1 MNPQRHEQTRPRSRG
16 GNHHRNDAQEVLLE
30 INEDAER
37 LKNRYPKETV
47 VTGGGE

>member
-1 MNPQRHEQTRPRSRG
+1 MNPQRHEQLDLDREAETTTETTRRI
-16 GNHHRNDAQEVLLE
+16 LLE

>member
-1 MNPQRHEQTRPRSRG
+1 MNPQRHEQLDLDREAETTTETTRRI
-16 GNHHRNDAQEVLLE
+16 LLE

-47 VTGGGE
+47 VLGRR